1 MHEGPAAFAPALDC
15 VCCGSAVTCSAG
27 VYTSCAQRPRRA
39 RLGKAQGGACKV
51 YRQLFKKSARPRA
64 ALLPVCALHAF
75 SQFARPLF
83 PLNFSIPHRT
93 SARALYNKR
102 GVL

>member
-15 VCCGSAVTCSAG
+15 VCCGSAVTCRRG

-64 ALLPVCALHAF
+64 ALLPVVHALHAF
-75 SQFARPLF
+75 SHSLQAA
-83 PLNFSIPHRT
+83 FSSSGSLSIIKEE
-93 SARALYNKR
+93 YFK
-102 GVL
+102 